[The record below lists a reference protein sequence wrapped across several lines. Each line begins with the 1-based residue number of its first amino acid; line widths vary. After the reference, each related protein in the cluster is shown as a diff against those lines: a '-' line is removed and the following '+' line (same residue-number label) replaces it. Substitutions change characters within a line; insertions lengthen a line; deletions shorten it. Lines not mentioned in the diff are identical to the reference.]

1 MPTCL
6 WPALATAPAP
16 VAGSARLKG
25 DKGISARW
33 ESGQSSSG
41 HRRLGCGG
49 LGLTQGDVSWH
60 VLDMATNLK
69 LDDTLIA
76 EAVRIG
82 GHKTKQAAVS
92 AAIAEYVDRRH
103 RLQLLELEGKV
114 EFDPGWDYKKM
125 RRRG

>member
-1 MPTCL
+1 M
-6 WPALATAPAP
+6 
-16 VAGSARLKG
+16 
-25 DKGISARW
+25 
-33 ESGQSSSG
+33 
-41 HRRLGCGG
+41 
-49 LGLTQGDVSWH
+49 TQGDVSWH

-82 GHKTKQAAVS
+82 GHRTKQAAVS

-114 EFDPGWDYKKM
+114 EFDPGWDYKKL